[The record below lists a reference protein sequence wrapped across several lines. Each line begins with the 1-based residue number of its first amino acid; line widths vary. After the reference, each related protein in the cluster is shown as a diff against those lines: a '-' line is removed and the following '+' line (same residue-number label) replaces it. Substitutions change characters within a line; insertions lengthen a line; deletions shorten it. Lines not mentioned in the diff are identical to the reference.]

1 MVLISTPPPAYAH
14 NRKTSQEKKRRDEIN
29 AKIKELQLLIQNE
42 SDNEKMTQGDVLNRA
57 VEVVSR
63 METESPGPSS
73 NPNRKGFFDGF
84 RSIESLTYSFIKSL
98 GVNSDVCQDFV
109 QRAKQFFDRERS
121 SLLSTVSGKSKR
133 RSESEILH
141 SSMSY
146 RSQSSSP
153 STSESGITIDR
164 KEVKKNREQ
173 DRRDRQGEAFD
184 ALKNFIIENKLM
196 TSHQVEKMQ
205 RLNTLDIIIAYIQ
218 NKKHNFVS
226 RSDQEQSLYAHA
238 IAEGKKTAKNI
249 AFQFFK
255 SDRHLVVRCAD
266 LEKFFEFSLSPKPL
280 FGFPSM
286 PIPIPPPSFPIFPFR
301 PFPFFPMPMA
311 PMATSPKSQQSP
323 SYSLDSPPP
332 SSDTSSSS
340 IETPSTPNENSN
352 SNPKASRKSKLF
364 RPWE

>member
-1 MVLISTPPPAYAH
+1 
-14 NRKTSQEKKRRDEIN
+14 
-29 AKIKELQLLIQNE
+29 
-42 SDNEKMTQGDVLNRA
+42 
-57 VEVVSR
+57 

-196 TSHQVEKMQ
+196 TSHQV
-205 RLNTLDIIIAYIQ
+205 
-218 NKKHNFVS
+218 
-226 RSDQEQSLYAHA
+226 
-238 IAEGKKTAKNI
+238 
-249 AFQFFK
+249 
-255 SDRHLVVRCAD
+255 
-266 LEKFFEFSLSPKPL
+266 
-280 FGFPSM
+280 
-286 PIPIPPPSFPIFPFR
+286 
-301 PFPFFPMPMA
+301 
-311 PMATSPKSQQSP
+311 
-323 SYSLDSPPP
+323 
-332 SSDTSSSS
+332 
-340 IETPSTPNENSN
+340 
-352 SNPKASRKSKLF
+352 
-364 RPWE
+364 